1 MSFERHHPNREVDRN
16 LARARD
22 LRSAHLFA
30 CLAAVAQFMARPRR
44 ARRTAPAPPG
54 LELPVPPIGKHAA

>member
-22 LRSAHLFA
+22 LRSAYLFA
-30 CLAAVAQFMARPRR
+30 SLATIAEFMARPWRVRR
-44 ARRTAPAPPG
+44 RGPAPPR
-54 LELPVPPIGKHAA
+54 LELPVPPIGKQHV

>member
-22 LRSAHLFA
+22 LRSAYLFA
-30 CLAAVAQFMARPRR
+30 SLATIAEFMTCAWR
-44 ARRTAPAPPG
+44 ARRKGSASPRLVPRVPSTG
-54 LELPVPPIGKHAA
+54 KQPV